1 MAGKKN
7 EKINFINYGFRNNS
21 KNNEIND
28 IIKVIKSLQ
37 NRGILLQ
44 GTATK
49 NTSQE
54 GRFCCLQ

>member
-1 MAGKKN
+1 MTGKKL
-7 EKINFINYGFRNNS
+7 KKRNFINCGFRNNS
-21 KNNEIND
+21 KKNEIKA

-44 GTATK
+44 GTTTK

>member
-1 MAGKKN
+1 MTGKKN
-7 EKINFINYGFRNNS
+7 KKINFINYGFRNNS

-44 GTATK
+44 GTTTK
-49 NTSQE
+49 NISQE